1 MAHTP
6 SRAALRPSLVVL
18 PAVLFGTACASVP
31 RADLEPLVTD
41 RPDFTESSETI
52 APGMAQLESGATMQ
66 RVGEETGTTVGE
78 ALLRVGLAPRAELR
92 LGFNSYAVVRS
103 PSGRQQGL
111 EDASLGAKVGLLPG
125 GGVVPKMSLIVASSL
140 PTGAQPFR
148 ATKLQPEMKLTAAWD
163 LSDRVAFSSNLNYS
177 WIRDDVESVGEVAA
191 TGSFGFGLTD
201 KLGLYTEYFG
211 FFPQQAFAP
220 ASHYSNIGFT
230 WVFNPN
236 LQLDVRGGIG
246 HNGLGRRDVF
256 SGIGVSRRW

>member
-1 MAHTP
+1 MRHP
-6 SRAALRPSLVVL
+6 SVVL
-18 PAVLFGTACASVP
+18 AAVLLTGACASVP
-31 RADLEPLVTD
+31 RQDLEPLVTD
-41 RPDFTESSETI
+41 RPDFTESSETV
-52 APGMAQLESGATMQ
+52 APGMAQLESGATVQ

-103 PSGRQQGL
+103 PGVRQQGL
-111 EDASLGAKVGLLPG
+111 EDASVGAKLGLVNG
-125 GGVVPKMSLIVASSL
+125 GGVVPKMSLIVASSV
-140 PTGAQPFR
+140 PTGAQTFR
-148 ATKLQPEMKLTAAWD
+148 ADKLQPEMKLTAAWD

-177 WIRDDVESVGEVAA
+177 WIRDEFDTVGEVAA

-211 FFPQQAFAP
+211 FFPQQAFSP
-220 ASHYSNIGFT
+220 ASHYSNLGFT